1 MKKIYSSLL
10 LAVLAFS
17 GCAEHAVDPDINF
30 KPPEYVEQLPAKET
44 HENLDAQG
52 SLFGQGDN
60 PLFSDHKAMHMNDIV
75 TVVISEVATSSSSN
89 TKKLAEADTSALG
102 GGLFSA
108 GGGSSTTDDI
118 VNKLNRAT
126 NVGFGTNST
135 SNYDGSGRASHNNTF
150 ATTVSARVIK
160 ILSNGNYYV
169 SGRREILVD
178 GEKQV
183 IQLSGVIRPFDIDQ
197 NNRVNSAQMADAKI
211 MYKTEGDLKRSTQQ
225 GWGTKLVQAI
235 WPF

>member
-17 GCAEHAVDPDINF
+17 GCAEHVVDPEISF

-89 TKKLAEADTSALG
+89 TKKLAEADNSALG

-126 NVGFGTNST
+126 NVGFAANST
-135 SNYDGSGRASHNNTF
+135 SNFDGSGRASHNNTF

-197 NNRVNSAQMADAKI
+197 NNRVNSEQMADAKI

-225 GWGTKLVQAI
+225 GWGTKLVQAL

>member
-10 LAVLAFS
+10 LAALAFS
-17 GCAEHAVDPDINF
+17 GCAEHAVDPEISF
-30 KPPEYVEQLPAKET
+30 MPPEYVEQLPAKET
-44 HENLDAQG
+44 HENMESQG

-89 TKKLAEADTSALG
+89 TKKLAEADNSALG
-102 GGLFSA
+102 GGLFTA

-118 VNKLNRAT
+118 VNKLNRAS
-126 NVGFGTNST
+126 NVGFAANST
-135 SNYDGSGRASHNNTF
+135 SNFDGSGRASHNNTF

-197 NNRVNSAQMADAKI
+197 NNRVNSEQMADAKI

>member
-1 MKKIYSSLL
+1 MNKIYISLL
-10 LAVLAFS
+10 LAAFAFS
-17 GCAEHAVDPDINF
+17 GCAKHVVDPEINF

-44 HENLDAQG
+44 HENLDSQG

-75 TVVISEVATSSSSN
+75 TVVISEAATSSSSN
-89 TKKLAEADTSALG
+89 TKKLAETDSTALG
-102 GGLFSA
+102 GGVFTA
-108 GGGSSTTDDI
+108 GGGSSTANDI
-118 VNKLNRAT
+118 VNKLNRAS
-126 NVGFGTNST
+126 NIGFAGNSS
-135 SNYDGSGRASHNNTF
+135 SNFDGSGRASHNNTF

-197 NNRVNSAQMADAKI
+197 NNRVNSEQMADAKI